1 MDSIDNKIIE
11 LILRRME
18 VVHEVG
24 LTKSEDNSRIYVP
37 EREVA
42 IYKKLSNL
50 SEISPQDIGYFYTE
64 IISFC
69 RKLEGILDIAVLDY
83 SNSLIGLKKL
93 FGEHVNPILI
103 KDFNSFDSNSL
114 KYILSPINSE
124 VIDFIKANNW
134 SFINK
139 IVINNETLYLFSSYR
154 NILIKNNDIIVTIS
168 NKAQSI
174 DFIKIRE
181 NIFIN
186 FSFYN
191 DSDYKI
197 LQDSNYLGFIP
208 SI

>member
-69 RKLEGILDIAVLDY
+69 RKLEGILDIAILDD